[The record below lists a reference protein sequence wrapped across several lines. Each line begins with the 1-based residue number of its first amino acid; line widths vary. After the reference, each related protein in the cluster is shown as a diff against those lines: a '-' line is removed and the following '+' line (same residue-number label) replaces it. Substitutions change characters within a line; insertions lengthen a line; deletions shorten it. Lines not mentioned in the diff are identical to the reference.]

1 MRYIDLFAGAGGL
14 SEGFLRAGFTPV
26 AHVEMDADA
35 CKTLKTR
42 LAYHR
47 LLKDDRLDLYK
58 SYLRGHMP
66 PEELYEYAPEEIK
79 SVLNY
84 AISKD
89 TKDEIFGRINDLL
102 GENKQVD
109 LIIGGPPC
117 QAYSVAGRS
126 RMKGMKSDPRNF
138 LYVQYAEFL
147 REYKPRMFV
156 FENVLGLLSA
166 KNGEHLRNIRRIVK
180 KQGYEMKIR
189 KCNAGEHGVLQN
201 RQRLII
207 IGWQESD
214 ASLGYPE
221 LMTKQKSFT
230 VEQLLLD
237 LPPIQAGEK
246 SSVYRTDVVTNY
258 LRDAKIRPMHWSI
271 LTQHIARPHTDQ
283 DKEIYQI
290 AIHTWK
296 KDGLRLRYEDL
307 PARLQTHK
315 NKKGFADRFKVVAP
329 DLHMSQ
335 TVVAHIQK
343 DGHYYIHPDENQK
356 RSLSIREA
364 ARLQSFPDDYFFE
377 GSRTAAFKQIG
388 NAVPPL
394 LAEEVAKRVME
405 MLKGN
410 GTICQKK
417 PPKEVTPQIMVKKRR
432 AKPGRQ
438 TSFFGRL
445 ALLQQLPAGQHAA
458 A

>member
-47 LLKDDRLDLYK
+47 LLKDDRLDIYK
-58 SYLRGHMP
+58 SYLKGHMP
-66 PEELYEYAPEEIK
+66 PEELYGYAPEEIK

-84 AISKD
+84 TISKD
-89 TKDEIFGRINDLL
+89 TKDEIFGHINALL
-102 GENKQVD
+102 GENRQVD

-117 QAYSVAGRS
+117 QAYSVAGRA

-180 KQGYEMKIR
+180 KQGYEMEIR
-189 KCNAGEHGVLQN
+189 KCNAGEHGVLQS

-207 IGWQESD
+207 IGWQETD
-214 ASLGYPE
+214 VSLGYPE
-221 LMTKQKSFT
+221 LVTKQKIFT
-230 VEQLLLD
+230 VEHLLKD
-237 LPPIQAGEK
+237 LPAIQAGEK
-246 SSVYRTDVVTNY
+246 SSVYCTEVVTNY
-258 LRDAKIRPMHWSI
+258 LRDTKIRPMCWNI
-271 LTQHIARPHTDQ
+271 LTQHMARPHTDQ
-283 DKEIYQI
+283 DKEIYRI
-290 AIHTWK
+290 AIAMWK
-296 KDGLRLRYEDL
+296 KDQSRLRYENL
-307 PARLQTHK
+307 PERLQTHK

-335 TVVAHIQK
+335 TVVAHIHK
-343 DGHYYIHPDENQK
+343 DGHYYIHPDATQG
-356 RSLSIREA
+356 RSLTVREA

-377 GSRTAAFKQIG
+377 GSRTSAYKQIG

-394 LAEEVAKRVME
+394 LAEEIAKRVMD
-405 MLKGN
+405 MLKGR
-410 GTICQKK
+410 GVKCQKK
-417 PPKEVTPQIMVKKRR
+417 APKEAISRVVVKKRR

-445 ALLQQLPAGQHAA
+445 TQQQLAPTG
-458 A
+458 